1 MPLIGAGD
9 HDFTWMQNLEKDKPL
24 IGAGNHDFMWKNVEV
39 QPLVGGGNHDNWV

>member
-24 IGAGNHDFMWKNVEV
+24 IGAGNHDFMWKNVE
-39 QPLVGGGNHDNWV
+39 DNP